1 MDTPYK
7 NRSAKNRNSRD
18 SDSFCKITVVQL
30 LACAF
35 MVLLLAVVCRLS
47 PDSGVAVKNKYDK
60 LMSDSISLSEVWAS
74 AKEVAYHVFKPAPSE
89 SVQSSAQIK
98 ENTSSAEKSKTTES
112 SQETTAAQSDLSDE
126 PQSEINSDN
135 TAAVMSIFSDD
146 AEIVAPVHGRI
157 TSYFGSRTDPI
168 SGENGFHRAID
179 IAVDEGTSVAAAWD
193 GIVTKTGCNSK
204 SGNYLWMVHKN
215 GCETLYCHCSKILVE
230 KGAVIRAGESVALSG
245 DTGYST
251 GPHLHFAVKK
261 DGEMQDPL
269 DYLTQKDGRI

>member
-1 MDTPYK
+1 MDTPYEK
-7 NRSAKNRNSRD
+7 RPAKKKNSRD

-35 MVLLLAVVCRLS
+35 MILLLAVVCRLS

-60 LMSDSISLSEVWAS
+60 LMSNSISLSEVWAS
-74 AKEVAYHVFKPAPSE
+74 AKEVAYHVFKPAPAK
-89 SVQSSAQIK
+89 SVQSNVQVKTNAQSEEK
-98 ENTSSAEKSKTTES
+98 TENTDNKQGTTT
-112 SQETTAAQSDLSDE
+112 QQTTQAE
-126 PQSEINSDN
+126 PQSKISSDN
-135 TAAVMSIFSDD
+135 TAAVMSFFSDD
-146 AEIVAPVHGRI
+146 AEIVAPVHGKI

-193 GIVTKTGCNSK
+193 GIVTKTGYDSTR
-204 SGNYLWMVHKN
+204 GNYLWMVHKN
-215 GCETLYCHCSKILVE
+215 GCETFYCHCSKILVE

-251 GPHLHFAVKK
+251 GPHLHFAVRK

>member
-1 MDTPYK
+1 MDTPYEK
-7 NRSAKNRNSRD
+7 RPAKKKNSRD

-35 MVLLLAVVCRLS
+35 MILLLAVVCRLS

-60 LMSDSISLSEVWAS
+60 LMSNSISLSEVWAS
-74 AKEVAYHVFKPAPSE
+74 AKEVAYHVFKPAPAK
-89 SVQSSAQIK
+89 SVQSNAQVK
-98 ENTSSAEKSKTTES
+98 TNAPSEEKTEDTDNMQGTTT
-112 SQETTAAQSDLSDE
+112 QQTTQTE
-126 PQSEINSDN
+126 PQSKISSDN
-135 TAAVMSIFSDD
+135 TAAVMSFFSDD
-146 AEIVAPVHGRI
+146 AEIVAPVHGKI

-193 GIVTKTGCNSK
+193 GIVTKTGYDSTR
-204 SGNYLWMVHKN
+204 GNYLWMVHKN
-215 GCETLYCHCSKILVE
+215 GCETFYCHCSKILVE

>member
-1 MDTPYK
+1 MDTPYEK
-7 NRSAKNRNSRD
+7 RPAKKKNSRD

-35 MVLLLAVVCRLS
+35 MILLLAVVCRLS
-47 PDSGVAVKNKYDK
+47 PESGVAVKNKYDK
-60 LMSDSISLSEVWAS
+60 LMSSSISLSEVWAS
-74 AKEVAYHVFKPAPSE
+74 AKEVAYHVFKPAPAK
-89 SVQSSAQIK
+89 SVQSNVQVKTNAQSE
-98 ENTSSAEKSKTTES
+98 ENTDNIQGTTT
-112 SQETTAAQSDLSDE
+112 QQTTQAE
-126 PQSEINSDN
+126 PQSKISSDN
-135 TAAVMSIFSDD
+135 TAAVMSFFSDD
-146 AEIVAPVHGRI
+146 AEIVAPVHGKI

-193 GIVTKTGCNSK
+193 GIVTKTGYDSTR
-204 SGNYLWMVHKN
+204 GNYLWMVHKN
-215 GCETLYCHCSKILVE
+215 GCETFYCHCSKILVE